1 MKKLMTKTPKK
12 SDPLTVAEVKKASDI
27 FFPLFNEVH
36 SRMPSGSTTEDTL
49 KIMESVAK
57 LGHKTRADKLLNE
70 KSISF
75 GFNKKEDD
83 EDA

>member
-1 MKKLMTKTPKK
+1 MIKTPKK
-12 SDPLTVAEVKKASDI
+12 TDPLTLIEVKEAADT

-36 SRMPSGSTTEDTL
+36 SRMPQGSTTEDTL

-57 LGHKTRADKLLNE
+57 LGHKTRADKLLDE
-70 KSISF
+70 KSAAF

-83 EDA
+83 DNA

>member
-1 MKKLMTKTPKK
+1 MTTPKK
-12 SDPLTVAEVKKASDI
+12 TDPLTLDEVKDASDT

-36 SRMPSGSTTEDTL
+36 SRMPDGSTTEDTL

-57 LGHKTRADKLLNE
+57 LGHKRRADKLLDE
-70 KSISF
+70 KSEAF

-83 EDA
+83 DDA

>member
-1 MKKLMTKTPKK
+1 MTTPKK
-12 SDPLTVAEVKKASDI
+12 TDPLTLDEVKEAADT

-36 SRMPSGSTTEDTL
+36 SRMPEGSTTEDTL

-57 LGHKTRADKLLNE
+57 LGHKTRADRLLDE
-70 KSISF
+70 KSLAF
-75 GFNKKEDD
+75 GFNKTEDD